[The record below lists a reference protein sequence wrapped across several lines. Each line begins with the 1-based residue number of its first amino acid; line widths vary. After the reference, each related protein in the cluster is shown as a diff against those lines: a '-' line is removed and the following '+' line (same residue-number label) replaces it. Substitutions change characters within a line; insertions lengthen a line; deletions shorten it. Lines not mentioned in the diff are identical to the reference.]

1 MTGHEWL
8 AVAAVLAALL
18 AGLPLFRKLCQFFGA
33 PPEVARKSVH
43 VAMGLACAAFPWIF
57 DRPLPVWVLAA
68 LATLPLVLLR
78 WIPALREGIGS
89 ALHGVKRLSYGEV
102 LFAPAV
108 AAVFDLSN
116 GDPLTYAIPVGILT
130 VADAAGA
137 IAGTRW
143 GHRFYVCGTGRKSAE
158 GSAAFLVTAFLCTFL
173 PLFLSGRSDAMHAAA
188 IALTLAIV
196 SMMAEGISDRGFD
209 NLVIP
214 LGCHLLLVRFL
225 ESDMATMGR
234 RFAAAA
240 LLLGLVTWGARWSTL
255 SGSAL
260 IGAALL
266 GYGCAIL
273 GDLRFVLPLL
283 AIFICHLMV
292 TRRHQLGGS
301 FNHRLDSVIA
311 HAIGSLSWSL
321 AVDRGLL
328 DHGTALAGVSFAM
341 ATMLA
346 ITSLATRG
354 YLAPGK
360 PAMLRSIA
368 KGWALAGL
376 PGLLWLWRDAP
387 RLAVP
392 VALAFLL
399 SLAAAWLSRRLES
412 IQDLSATALWMARG
426 TLALVASTPALLLLN
441 AP

>member
-1 MTGHEWL
+1 MSVYEWL

-18 AGLPLFRKLCQFFGA
+18 AGLPLFRKLCQTCGA
-33 PPEVARKSVH
+33 PAEVARKSVH
-43 VAMGLACAAFPWIF
+43 VAMGLACASFPWIF
-57 DRPLPVWVLAA
+57 DRPLPVWILAA
-68 LATLPLVLLR
+68 LATLPLMLLR
-78 WIPALREGIGS
+78 WVPSLREGIGS
-89 ALHGVKRLSYGEV
+89 ALHGVKRISYGEI

-116 GDPLTYAIPVGILT
+116 GDPLLYAIPVGILT
-130 VADAAGA
+130 IADAAGA

-158 GSAAFLVTAFLCTFL
+158 GSAAFLVVAFLCTFL
-173 PLFLSGRSDAMHAAA
+173 PLWLTGRTDLIHAAV

-209 NLVIP
+209 NLIIP
-214 LGCHLLLVRFL
+214 IGCHLLLVRFL
-225 ESDMATMGR
+225 ESDMPTMGR
-234 RFAAAA
+234 RFAASVI
-240 LLLGLVTWGARWSTL
+240 LLGLVTWGSRWSTL

-260 IGAALL
+260 IGGALL

-273 GDLRFVLPLL
+273 GDPRFVLPLL
-283 AIFICHLMV
+283 AIFICHLVV

-301 FNHRLDSVIA
+301 FSHRLDSVIA

-328 DHGTALAGVSFAM
+328 DHSTALAGLSFAM
-341 ATMLA
+341 ATMLT
-346 ITSLATRG
+346 ITSLATRD

-368 KGWALAGL
+368 KGWTIAGL
-376 PGLLWLWRDAP
+376 PGLLWLWHDVS
-387 RLAVP
+387 RLALP
-392 VALAFLL
+392 MALAFSL
-399 SLAAAWLSRRLES
+399 SLAAAWLSRCLES
-412 IQDLSATALWMARG
+412 RKDLSATWLWIARG
-426 TLALVASTPALLLLN
+426 TLALLASTPALLLLN
-441 AP
+441 PP